1 MGDPEK
7 SGGYESMVWLND
19 EDGKEFVCY
28 LEDIGGDTRT
38 PRKLSEEEKA
48 KCLNV
53 SEIVGT
59 ERWRFIFYHI
69 KKTGPHYEARFFFYA
84 WFFSRRCC

>member
-1 MGDPEK
+1 MT
-7 SGGYESMVWLND
+7 GGYESMVWLND

-28 LEDIGGDTRT
+28 LEDIGGDATT
-38 PRKLSEEEKA
+38 PRKLSAEERA

-59 ERWRFIFYHI
+59 ERW
-69 KKTGPHYEARFFFYA
+69 
-84 WFFSRRCC
+84 